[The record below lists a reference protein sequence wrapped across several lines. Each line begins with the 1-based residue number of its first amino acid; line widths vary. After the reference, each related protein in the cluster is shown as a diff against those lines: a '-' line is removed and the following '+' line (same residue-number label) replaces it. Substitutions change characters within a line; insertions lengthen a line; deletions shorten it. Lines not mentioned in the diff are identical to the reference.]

1 MSKLSIPSSLAA
13 KPLPTRWK
21 PHQYQLDAVARL
33 VRDSAVGL
41 FLSPGLG
48 KTSITLQAIAELIAA
63 KKIRKVLVVSPL
75 RPATTTWP
83 SELRKWSQ
91 FTHLRFEVLH
101 GPKKLEAWNRD
112 ADIYIINPEGLAWLL
127 SLKTLPGF
135 KPKPDPK
142 QLLRRGID
150 CLVVDELTKFKHA
163 NTSRFK
169 LLKPLLPFFKRRYG
183 LTGSPTANGLMDLFG
198 EMYVLDLGASL
209 GRYITWYRK
218 KYFVQ
223 AWNGFGWDLQPGAA
237 DKIYAAIAPS
247 VLQLSADDYLQLP
260 PIIDDVRLVTL
271 PPKARATY
279 DELETELVTSLSTGE
294 LVVAANT
301 GVALGKCRQL
311 ASGALYS
318 AKLVNGRRTW
328 ADVHDAKLD
337 ALNELVEE
345 LQGEPLLVAYDFQ
358 HDLARI
364 RSRLGDVP
372 FIGSGVTAAQT
383 TRIIDEWNRGKI
395 SVLLVHPQSGAL
407 GINLQGAGGHIC
419 WFTPTWNY
427 ELYAQLI
434 DRLHR
439 QGSTQQ
445 RIINHVLLAEDTVD
459 DRVVWRLIKGKAR
472 GEAALAS
479 ALTELAADRA
489 NCKQL

>member
-1 MSKLSIPSSLAA
+1 M
-13 KPLPTRWK
+13 
-21 PHQYQLDAVARL
+21 
-33 VRDSAVGL
+33 VRDEAVGL

-48 KTSITLQAIAELIAA
+48 KTSIALQAISELIAA
-63 KKIRKVLVVSPL
+63 EKIHKVLVVSPL
-75 RPATTTWP
+75 RPATMTWP
-83 SELRKWSQ
+83 DELRKWSQ
-91 FTHLRFEVLH
+91 FSHLKFEVLH
-101 GPKKLEAWNRD
+101 GPKKLDAWSRD

-127 SLKTLPGF
+127 SLKLLPGF
-135 KPKPDPK
+135 HPRPDPK

-150 CLVVDELTKFKHA
+150 CLVIDELTKFKRP

-198 EMYVLDLGASL
+198 EMYILDLGSSL

-223 AWNGFGWDLQPGAA
+223 SWNGFGWDLQPGAA
-237 DKIYAAIAPS
+237 NKIYKAIDPL

-260 PIIDDVRLVTL
+260 PVIDDVRLVSL
-271 PPKARATY
+271 PRKARSIYA
-279 DELETELVTSLSTGE
+279 ELETELVTSLSTGE

-318 AKLVNGRRTW
+318 AKLVNGHRTW
-328 ADVHDAKLD
+328 VGVHDAKLD
-337 ALNELVEE
+337 ALEELIEE

-364 RSRLGDVP
+364 RDRLGDVP
-372 FIGSGVTAAQT
+372 FIGSGVSATRTAG
-383 TRIIDEWNRGKI
+383 IIDGWNRGKI
-395 SVLLVHPQSGAL
+395 KVLLVHPQSAAL

-427 ELYAQLI
+427 ELYTQLI

-439 QGSTQQ
+439 QGSAQQ

-459 DRVVWRLIKGKAR
+459 DLVVWRLIKGKAR

-479 ALTELAADRA
+479 ALTKLAADRA